1 MVTVAQALHWLPHDR
16 FYAEVTRVLAP
27 DGAFVA
33 WGYHLPGIG
42 VPSVDQAMQH
52 FHDHVVGPYWRPER
66 QYVVNRLRTLPFPF
80 TEIDAP
86 TTFEVH
92 MPMSLATFGDFLR
105 TQSATERYRDVVGED
120 PVPAF
125 EARVMADWGGR
136 DTRAGRDLADFRQ
149 GWATSYVGPSFSS
162 ACRGVAELKLGQT
175 TYCRRAEHTRI
186 SSQPFRAAWNL
197 STKIF
202 VDFYEGHRREWKP

>member
-1 MVTVAQALHWLPHDR
+1 MRHSANVVSVAQALHWLPHER
-16 FYAEVTRVLAP
+16 FYAEVKRVLAP
-27 DGAFVA
+27 GGAFVA

-42 VPSVDQAMQH
+42 VPPVDQAMQH

-80 TEIDAP
+80 TGIDAP

-120 PVPAF
+120 PVPDLRG
-125 EARVMADWGGR
+125 ARRGR
-136 DTRAGRDLADFRQ
+136 LGRPRHDSGRDLADFRQ
-149 GWATSYVGPSFSS
+149 GGAAVAMLVPSS
-162 ACRGVAELKLGQT
+162 AASLAEVWPKLKFGPTYRGLHDCIPPLRPNQF
-175 TYCRRAEHTRI
+175 RRAWEH
-186 SSQPFRAAWNL
+186 
-197 STKIF
+197 
-202 VDFYEGHRREWKP
+202 VYEDLR